1 MDMGET
7 GISLARFSE
16 LIAEINHA
24 TGQPGAWTRALR
36 AITDS
41 LGGHHG
47 CLVTAQGGRRYMI
60 ASTTEGL
67 RDSYNEHYGR
77 IDPFAAV
84 LESALTAMV
93 LTGSELIPPDGGRR
107 HPFYTGWAAPHELGD
122 GVFARLATPGS
133 WIAVYPRADR
143 NLDRL
148 LAERLLRLFLPHL
161 DHALGIAAR
170 LADAVI
176 DRDLALSVLDRHRH
190 GLALVSGCGRVDY
203 ANPAALAILGAG
215 DGLRLGALARLE
227 SNDPAVSSRLRRLL
241 AAAAQTGSSNA
252 AARLLIPRD
261 RDRLP
266 LTVSILPLCPGS
278 QESPRRAALMV
289 IVDPERE
296 EPGGRETLR
305 ELYGLTR
312 AESQVAFEVLRGSG
326 LASVAEEL
334 YISVN
339 TARTH
344 LRQVFA
350 KTGTC
355 RQAELVRLLSCVLSG
370 AGQFADGRRAGA
382 GQNANVQLPG

>member
-1 MDMGET
+1 MGET
-7 GISLARFSE
+7 GISLAGFSE
-16 LIAEINHA
+16 LIAEINRA

-67 RDSYNEHYGR
+67 RVSYNERYGR

-84 LESALTAMV
+84 LESALTATV

-107 HPFYTGWAAPHELGD
+107 HPFCTGWAAPHELGD

-143 NLDRL
+143 NLDRA
-148 LAERLLRLFLPHL
+148 LAERVLRLFLPHL

-170 LADAVI
+170 LSDAVI

-203 ANPAALAILGAG
+203 ANPAALAILRAG
-215 DGLRLGALARLE
+215 DGLRLGAPARLE

-241 AAAAQTGSSNA
+241 AAAAQTGPSNA

-261 RDRLP
+261 GGRLP

-382 GQNANVQLPG
+382 GEIADVQLPG

>member
-1 MDMGET
+1 MGET

-16 LIAEINHA
+16 LIAEINRA
-24 TGQPGAWTRALR
+24 IGRPGAWTRALR

-47 CLVTAQGGRRYMI
+47 CLVTTQGGRRYML
-60 ASTTEGL
+60 ASTNDGL
-67 RDSYNEHYGR
+67 RDSYNDGYGGM
-77 IDPFAAV
+77 DPFAAA
-84 LESALTAMV
+84 LESALTATV

-107 HPFYTGWAAPHELGD
+107 HPFITGWAAPHELGD
-122 GVFARLATPGS
+122 GVYMRMATPGS

-143 NLDRL
+143 HLDRG
-148 LAERLLRLFLPHL
+148 LAERVLRLFLPHL

-170 LADAVI
+170 LTDAVI

-203 ANPAALAILGAG
+203 ANPAALAIVRAG
-215 DGLRLGALARLE
+215 DGLRLGGQARLE
-227 SNDPAVSSRLRRLL
+227 SNDPAVSRRLRRLL
-241 AAAAQTGSSNA
+241 AAAVQTGPSNA
-252 AARLLIPRD
+252 AARLLIPREGN
-261 RDRLP
+261 RPP
-266 LTVSILPLCPGS
+266 LTVSILPLGPGS
-278 QESPRRAALMV
+278 QESPRRTALMV
-289 IVDPERE
+289 VVDPERE
-296 EPGGRETLR
+296 EPGSRETLR

-334 YISVN
+334 YISIN

-370 AGQFADGRRAGA
+370 AGQFADGRRTGA
-382 GQNANVQLPG
+382 G

>member
-16 LIAEINHA
+16 LIAEINRA

-41 LGGHHG
+41 LDGHHG

-67 RDSYNEHYGR
+67 LDSYNGHYGR

-107 HPFYTGWAAPHELGD
+107 HPFCTGWAAPHELGD

-148 LAERLLRLFLPHL
+148 LAERVLRLFLPHL